1 MLGYI
6 IRRIFIAIPTL
17 LLLSV
22 VSFAIIQAPPGDYL
36 TAYVAML
43 EESGT
48 VVDPAEVRALRDE
61 FQLDRPIYEQYLK
74 WMGGVVRGD
83 FGRSFR
89 WQRPVSELIW
99 ERLGLS
105 MAVALVGL
113 FFSWAIAIPIGIFS
127 AVKQYSFLDY
137 LFTGVGF
144 LGLATPDFMVALLV
158 LWTVFAWTGD
168 VIAGLFSPDF
178 VQAPW
183 SLAKV
188 IDLLKHLW
196 LPALIVGTN
205 ATAGSMRVM
214 RANLLDELRLPY
226 VQAARARGMPGWRL
240 VLKYPVR
247 LALNPFVSSVGW
259 VLPGLISSGTIVAIV
274 LSLQT
279 EGPMLLDSFFSQ
291 DMFLA
296 GTLVMLLSVLT
307 IIGTLISDILLAWL
321 DPRIRQGER

>member
-48 VVDPAEVRALRDE
+48 VVDPAEVRALREE

-188 IDLLKHLW
+188 IDVLKHLW

-214 RANLLDELRLPY
+214 RANLLDELRRPY

>member
-48 VVDPAEVRALRDE
+48 VVDPAEVSALREE

-188 IDLLKHLW
+188 IDVLKHLW

-214 RANLLDELRLPY
+214 RANLLDELRRPY

>member
-48 VVDPAEVRALRDE
+48 VVDPAEVRALREE

-214 RANLLDELRLPY
+214 RANLLDELRRPY
-226 VQAARARGMPGWRL
+226 VQAARAKGMPGWRL

>member
-188 IDLLKHLW
+188 IDVLKHLW

-214 RANLLDELRLPY
+214 RANLLDELRHPY

>member
-113 FFSWAIAIPIGIFS
+113 FFAWAIAIPIGIFS

-214 RANLLDELRLPY
+214 RANLLDELRRPY
-226 VQAARARGMPGWRL
+226 VQAARARGVPGWRL

>member
-6 IRRIFIAIPTL
+6 IRRILIAIPTL

-48 VVDPAEVRALRDE
+48 VVDPAEVRALRAE

-113 FFSWAIAIPIGIFS
+113 FFSWAIPIPIGIFS

-158 LWTVFAWTGD
+158 LWTVFALTGD

-183 SLAKV
+183 SPAKV

-214 RANLLDELRLPY
+214 RANLLDELRRPY
-226 VQAARARGMPGWRL
+226 VQAARARGMSAWRL
-240 VLKYPVR
+240 VFKYPVR

>member
-1 MLGYI
+1 M
-6 IRRIFIAIPTL
+6 
-17 LLLSV
+17 

-144 LGLATPDFMVALLV
+144 LGLATPDFLVALLV

-168 VIAGLFSPDF
+168 VIAGLFSPDV

-214 RANLLDELRLPY
+214 RANLLDELRRPY

>member
-1 MLGYI
+1 
-6 IRRIFIAIPTL
+6 
-17 LLLSV
+17 
-22 VSFAIIQAPPGDYL
+22 
-36 TAYVAML
+36 
-43 EESGT
+43 
-48 VVDPAEVRALRDE
+48 
-61 FQLDRPIYEQYLK
+61 
-74 WMGGVVRGD
+74 
-83 FGRSFR
+83 
-89 WQRPVSELIW
+89 
-99 ERLGLS
+99 
-105 MAVALVGL
+105 
-113 FFSWAIAIPIGIFS
+113 
-127 AVKQYSFLDY
+127 
-137 LFTGVGF
+137 
-144 LGLATPDFMVALLV
+144 MVALLV

-188 IDLLKHLW
+188 IDVLKHLW

-214 RANLLDELRLPY
+214 RANLLDELRRPY

>member
-188 IDLLKHLW
+188 IDVLKHLW

-214 RANLLDELRLPY
+214 RANLLDELRRPY

>member
-168 VIAGLFSPDF
+168 VIAGLFSPDV

-214 RANLLDELRLPY
+214 RANLLDELRHPY

-279 EGPMLLDSFFSQ
+279 EGPMLLDAFFSQ

>member
-168 VIAGLFSPDF
+168 VIAGLFSPDV

-214 RANLLDELRLPY
+214 RANLLDELRRPY

>member
-48 VVDPAEVRALRDE
+48 MVDPAEVRALRDE

-168 VIAGLFSPDF
+168 VIAGLFSPDV

-214 RANLLDELRLPY
+214 RANLLDELRRPY

>member
-48 VVDPAEVRALRDE
+48 MVDPAEVRALRDE

-214 RANLLDELRLPY
+214 RANLLDELRRPY
-226 VQAARARGMPGWRL
+226 VQAARARGVPGWRL

>member
-48 VVDPAEVRALRDE
+48 VVDPAEVRALREE

-127 AVKQYSFLDY
+127 AVRQYSFLDY

-188 IDLLKHLW
+188 IDVLKHLW

-214 RANLLDELRLPY
+214 RANLLDELRRPY

>member
-214 RANLLDELRLPY
+214 RANLLDELRRPY
-226 VQAARARGMPGWRL
+226 VQAARARGVPGWRL

>member
-188 IDLLKHLW
+188 IDVLKHLW

-214 RANLLDELRLPY
+214 RANLLDELRRPY
-226 VQAARARGMPGWRL
+226 VQAARARGMPGWKL

>member
-74 WMGGVVRGD
+74 WMGGD

-188 IDLLKHLW
+188 IDVLKHLW

-214 RANLLDELRLPY
+214 RANLLDELRRPY